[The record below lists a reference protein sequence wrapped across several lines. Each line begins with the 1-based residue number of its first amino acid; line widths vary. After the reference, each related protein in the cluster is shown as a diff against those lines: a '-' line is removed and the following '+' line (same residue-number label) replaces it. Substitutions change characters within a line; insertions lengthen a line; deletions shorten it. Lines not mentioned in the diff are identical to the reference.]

1 MILSPKWQQ
10 TYEEALQAM
19 KDTTYSQYSL
29 ADVSTH
35 HHTEELLE
43 AALRNNRCSLRDIP
57 VEKRTLRLCHVAL
70 ECCHSINVQ
79 YIPKEYFDYNFSL
92 KAASYCPATLS
103 TILYFFRNG
112 RWKEPYTAEDIRI
125 IAEAACPVGLGQ
137 VRLNQFRNKEQEL
150 NGRTFERYCSDEYGF
165 VHRAHSHIIRQALE
179 LYLHDAEKHN
189 LGCIAYLQGTIIA

>member
-79 YIPKEYFDYNFSL
+79 YIEYDSL
-92 KAASYCPATLS
+92 FLPRWAVEGTL
-103 TILYFFRNG
+103 
-112 RWKEPYTAEDIRI
+112 
-125 IAEAACPVGLGQ
+125 
-137 VRLNQFRNKEQEL
+137 
-150 NGRTFERYCSDEYGF
+150 
-165 VHRAHSHIIRQALE
+165 HSRRHTYHCRGSLSGWSWTSPSQPIPQ
-179 LYLHDAEKHN
+179 
-189 LGCIAYLQGTIIA
+189 

>member
-112 RWKEPYTAEDIRI
+112 GGRNPTQQKIYVSLQRQP
-125 IAEAACPVGLGQ
+125 
-137 VRLNQFRNKEQEL
+137 VRLVLDKSVSTNSAIKNK
-150 NGRTFERYCSDEYGF
+150 S
-165 VHRAHSHIIRQALE
+165 
-179 LYLHDAEKHN
+179 
-189 LGCIAYLQGTIIA
+189 

>member
-1 MILSPKWQQ
+1 M
-10 TYEEALQAM
+10 
-19 KDTTYSQYSL
+19 
-29 ADVSTH
+29 
-35 HHTEELLE
+35 
-43 AALRNNRCSLRDIP
+43 
-57 VEKRTLRLCHVAL
+57 EKLTLRLCHVAL

-79 YIPKEYFDYNFSL
+79 YIPKKYFDYNFSL

-103 TILYFFRNG
+103 TILYFFRDG

-179 LYLHDAEKHN
+179 LYLHDAENKKH
-189 LGCIAYLQGTIIA
+189 LTTEAPLAIGG

>member
-79 YIPKEYFDYNFSL
+79 YIPKKYFDYNFSL

-103 TILYFFRNG
+103 TILYFFRDG

-150 NGRTFERYCSDEYGF
+150 NGRTFERYCSDE
-165 VHRAHSHIIRQALE
+165 
-179 LYLHDAEKHN
+179 
-189 LGCIAYLQGTIIA
+189 

>member
-1 MILSPKWQQ
+1 M
-10 TYEEALQAM
+10 
-19 KDTTYSQYSL
+19 
-29 ADVSTH
+29 
-35 HHTEELLE
+35 
-43 AALRNNRCSLRDIP
+43 
-57 VEKRTLRLCHVAL
+57 
-70 ECCHSINVQ
+70 
-79 YIPKEYFDYNFSL
+79 
-92 KAASYCPATLS
+92 S

-179 LYLHDAEKHN
+179 LYLHDAENKKH
-189 LGCIAYLQGTIIA
+189 LTTEAPLAIGG

>member
-70 ECCHSINVQ
+70 ECIRRWRVAAGAVASGHS
-79 YIPKEYFDYNFSL
+79 
-92 KAASYCPATLS
+92 AA
-103 TILYFFRNG
+103 
-112 RWKEPYTAEDIRI
+112 
-125 IAEAACPVGLGQ
+125 
-137 VRLNQFRNKEQEL
+137 
-150 NGRTFERYCSDEYGF
+150 
-165 VHRAHSHIIRQALE
+165 
-179 LYLHDAEKHN
+179 
-189 LGCIAYLQGTIIA
+189 